1 LAAPGPRART
11 GRRPGV
17 TGTRER
23 ILEAARYL
31 FGERGLDATTIR
43 AIGSHADVDPALVHH
58 YFGTK
63 ERLFIAAMQFP
74 FDSLTATATVLAAGV
89 DGIGERMV
97 RLVLSTLASPE
108 IQPRIIG
115 LLRSAVSDPTA
126 AAMAREL
133 IVRQGLMEVARAIS
147 PSQPELRAQLV
158 GSHLMG
164 LVMARYI
171 LRVEPLASADL
182 DAVAA
187 AVGPTIQRYLVGDIS
202 RSSRRD

>member
-1 LAAPGPRART
+1 MAAPGQRART

-23 ILEAARYL
+23 ILEAARDL

-43 AIGSHADVDPALVHH
+43 AIGSRADVDPALVHH

-74 FDSLTATATVLAAGV
+74 FDTATAAATVLAAGV

-115 LLRSAVSDPTA
+115 LLRSALSDPTA

-133 IVRQGLMEVARAIS
+133 IVRQGLMDVARAIS

-158 GSHLMG
+158 GSHMMG
-164 LVMARYI
+164 LVIARYI

-202 RSSRRD
+202 RS